1 MSINGSLLTYIT
13 YYNTS
18 YEKKSIYDK
27 YYRTEI
33 YNQVNSIKLKEIE
46 KSNEKDKNQT
56 KLIED
61 IRSIKGLP
69 SMIKLGKDYV
79 NYYLNKDEVDR
90 TIVNERYMIFIE
102 NMSNVTQLTCV
113 FINIFL
119 AYTINKIV
127 NELKGKPNFR
137 LFKKRIFGYILI
149 GLPINV
155 INIYFTSFM
164 KKDNKDVIKNY
175 ELIGKKYRKLL
186 E

>member
-1 MSINGSLLTYIT
+1 MSIKGSMLTYIT
-13 YYNTS
+13 YYSTS

-27 YYRTEI
+27 YYRPDI

-46 KSNEKDKNQT
+46 KSNEKDK

-61 IRSIKGLP
+61 ILSIKGLP
-69 SMIKLGKDYV
+69 SLIKLGKDYV
-79 NYYLNKDEVDR
+79 NYIKNVDEVDK

-113 FINIFL
+113 FINVFL

-127 NELKGKPNFR
+127 NEMKGKPNYR
-137 LFKKRIFGYILI
+137 IFKKRIFGYILI
-149 GLPINV
+149 GLPINI

-164 KKDNKDVIKNY
+164 KKDSKDVIKNY
-175 ELIGKKYRKLL
+175 DLIGKKYRKLL